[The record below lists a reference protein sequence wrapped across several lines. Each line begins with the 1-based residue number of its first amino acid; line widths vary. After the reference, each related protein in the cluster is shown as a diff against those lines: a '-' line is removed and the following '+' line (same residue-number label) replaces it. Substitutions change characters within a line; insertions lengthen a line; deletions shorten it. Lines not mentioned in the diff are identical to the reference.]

1 MSLKNVASA
10 LRVAIV
16 ADDKTSKG
24 IKSAKKNINAL
35 ESSVK
40 NLGKSFGIAFG
51 VSAVSAFGKAT
62 VKAFEA
68 DQKSAALLANTMKN
82 LGLQFAN
89 PAVEDFINSLSQ
101 AAGVADDQLRPSMQ
115 KLLQVTGSVVK
126 SQELLKNAIDISRG
140 SGVDLETVVQDISSA
155 FVGNNKGLKKYAI
168 GLTQAELKTASF
180 DTVMQQFNKN
190 FSGANAAYLNTYAG
204 QMQKLNVAAG
214 EAKETIGKG
223 LIDAFKILAGDTSIG
238 TLSDKMATLA
248 THIADFFRG
257 LAQGFKDLSNMP
269 IIHQLIQLAGLMLK
283 IAGKVAGAVIDPFV
297 KAGAQSRSS
306 ALAPASSN
314 AFLSEHMATSNAAKA
329 AKAEKDAKARAA
341 AILKSQQANTK
352 ALKEQALLK
361 KQSALFDMQ
370 QIELVAALKGKLS
383 DEDRKRAELQLALLQ
398 GDEDT
403 AKRLTAQIADA
414 IDKTGNLKTYLN
426 SITATN
432 DPFKNWMDSLEKI
445 AAKAATIG
453 MSGTDSAS
461 MAGTVATNT
470 GTTNTGSTYGA
481 AYAPLLDYAKGVSVT
496 INNAGS
502 VISEKELL
510 AQIINGTQLASMSA
524 SPTTLSRIAGMFG
537 N

>member
-1 MSLKNVASA
+1 MANVTIDIATQFKGKPA
-10 LRVAIV
+10 F
-16 ADDKTSKG
+16 DK
-24 IKSAKKNINAL
+24 A
-35 ESSVK
+35 
-40 NLGKSFGIAFG
+40 GKSVSGLEKSVNKLAKTFAG
-51 VSAVSAFGKAT
+51 VFVAQNVIAFGKAT
-62 VKAFEA
+62 VKAFEE

-89 PAVEDFINSLSQ
+89 PEIEAFISKLSQ
-101 AAGVADDQLRPSMQ
+101 AAGVADDQLRPAMQ
-115 KLLQVTGSVVK
+115 TLLTTTGSVVN
-126 SQELLKNAIDISRG
+126 SQKMLAQAIDISRG
-140 SGVDLETVVQDISSA
+140 SGIELATVVQDLNNA
-155 FVGNNKGLKKYAI
+155 FVGNTKGLKKYNL
-168 GLTQAELKTASF
+168 GLTQAELKAASF
-180 DTVMQQFNKN
+180 ADIQAKLNAQ
-190 FSGANAAYLNTYAG
+190 FSGSSSAYLQTYAG
-204 QMQKLNVAAG
+204 KMDVLNTAAG

-223 LIDAFKILAGDTSIG
+223 LVDALTILAGKEGDIQGVADAFGNIATQI
-238 TLSDKMATLA
+238 SDVT
-248 THIADFFRG
+248 TG
-257 LAQGFKDLSNMP
+257 LAMMIGELKKLPGAGIVSTALS
-269 IIHQLIQLAGLMLK
+269 AAAKATGLSLLF
-283 IAGKVAGAVIDPFV
+283 GAAKK
-297 KAGAQSRSS
+297 KANQAKSS
-306 ALAPASSN
+306 ALAPASANS
-314 AFLSEHMATSNAAKA
+314 FLTEHQASLNAAKA

-361 KQSALFDMQ
+361 KQSSLFDLQ
-370 QIELVAALKGKLS
+370 QIELIAALKGKLS

-398 GDEDT
+398 EDEST
-403 AKRLTAQIADA
+403 AKLLTSQIADA

-453 MSGTDSAS
+453 MSGTDAAS
-461 MAGTVATNT
+461 TAGTVATNT